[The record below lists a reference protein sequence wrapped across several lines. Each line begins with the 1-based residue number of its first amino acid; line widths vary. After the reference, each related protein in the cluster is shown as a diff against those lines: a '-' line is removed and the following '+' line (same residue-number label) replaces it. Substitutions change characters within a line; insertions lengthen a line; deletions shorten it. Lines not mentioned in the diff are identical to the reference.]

1 MSHSSRRFACL
12 VDGDNVTRGG
22 QLGLADVSHVMSYVA
37 HLTERWPVTCALQE
51 RVAMDY
57 MSAYARL
64 GWRIE
69 FAPMGPDAADLVLLD
84 AAKGHLAHDVTDLIV
99 VSGDHA
105 FAELADRVRLHV
117 LSYRSC
123 LSRQLAAVA
132 SSVTYLDDLVLPAA
146 A

>member
-1 MSHSSRRFACL
+1 MSRSNRRFACL

-22 QLGLADVSHVMSYVA
+22 RLGLADVSHVLAYVA

-51 RVAMDY
+51 RVAREY

-84 AAKGHLAHDVTDLIV
+84 AATCHVAHDVTDLVV

-117 LSYRSC
+117 LSYRTC
-123 LSRQLAAVA
+123 LSRELSAVA